1 MKIRLVLALIANG
14 FRSLRRDRVAF
25 ILSFVLPIAFFT
37 IFGFVFGG
45 MKTSSTADKVPVLL
59 VDQDNTDSSHR
70 LIKALQRETTLDC
83 ITRPKPSHDNPN
95 PRDFSQPE
103 AEAEVRSGHAPAAL
117 VIPKGFSDSLFRFTG
132 NDARPTFLILN
143 DSSDPIA
150 AEIISGMLQKTI
162 MFSMP
167 SKMAASGT
175 QFFEQQMGGFTP
187 EQHKKLDTLLAQ
199 AKQAEDKPANDNA
212 QSNSGAQGGIVSI
225 QKRDIVGEH
234 KKSPLISYYAAAVG
248 VMFLLFTA
256 SGSAGSL
263 LDEVDNGTLDRVLSA
278 RVSMTGLLLG
288 KMLFTLTLA
297 TCQLC
302 LMFLWAAL
310 VFKLDLFTHIP
321 GFLVMT
327 LSTAFAVAC
336 FGMFLA
342 SLAKTR
348 AQLSAISTLLILTMS
363 ALGGSMIPKIFMPEM
378 LKAIGRFTFNS
389 WAIDGY
395 TKVFWRDMPVT
406 SLVTEVGVL
415 LLSGLVLFVL
425 ARVFARRWEAN

>member
-1 MKIRLVLALIANG
+1 MRVRIILAIIATG

-45 MKTSSTADKVPVLL
+45 MKTSSTTAKVPVIL
-59 VDQDNTDSSHR
+59 VDQDKSDSSQR
-70 LIKALQRETTLDC
+70 LIKALGREPSLEC
-83 ITRPKPSHDNPN
+83 ITRPKATKENPN
-95 PRDFSQPE
+95 PGDYSQGE
-103 AEAEVRSGHAPAAL
+103 AEAEIHSGHAPAAL

-132 NDARPTFLILN
+132 SDARPTFLILN

-150 AEIISGMLQKTI
+150 AEVISGMLQKTI
-162 MFSMP
+162 MFAMP
-167 SKMAASGT
+167 AKMAVSGT
-175 QFFEQQMGGFTP
+175 NFFEQQMGGFTP

-199 AKQAEDKPANDNA
+199 AQKAEDQQASDNN
-212 QSNSGAQGGIVSI
+212 SNSGTQGGMVAIE
-225 QKRDIVGEH
+225 KRDIVGEH

-263 LDEVDNGTLDRVLSA
+263 LDEVDNGTLDRVLST
-278 RVSMTGLLLG
+278 RVSMTELLLG
-288 KMLFTLTLA
+288 KMLYTLTLA

-310 VFKLDLFTHIP
+310 IFKLDLFTHIP

-327 LSTAFAVAC
+327 VSTAFAVAC

-378 LKAIGRFTFNS
+378 LITIGRFTFNS

-395 TKVFWRDMPVT
+395 TKVFWRDQPVS
-406 SLVTEVGVL
+406 SLGTEVGVL
-415 LLSGLVLFVL
+415 VLSGIILFAL
-425 ARVFARRWEAN
+425 ARIFARRWEAN

>member
-1 MKIRLVLALIANG
+1 MRVRIILAIIATG

-45 MKTSSTADKVPVLL
+45 MKTSSTTAKVPVIL
-59 VDQDNTDSSHR
+59 VDQDKSDSSQR
-70 LIKALQRETTLDC
+70 LIKALGREPSLDC
-83 ITRPKPSHDNPN
+83 ITRPKATKENPN
-95 PRDFSQPE
+95 PGDYSQGE
-103 AEAEVRSGHAPAAL
+103 AEAEIHSGHAPAAL

-132 NDARPTFLILN
+132 SDARPTFLILN

-150 AEIISGMLQKTI
+150 AEVISGMLQKTI
-162 MFSMP
+162 MFAMP
-167 SKMAASGT
+167 AKMAVSGT
-175 QFFEQQMGGFTP
+175 NFFEQQMGGFTP

-199 AKQAEDKPANDNA
+199 AQKAEDQQASDSN
-212 QSNSGAQGGIVSI
+212 SNSGTQGGMVAIE
-225 QKRDIVGEH
+225 KRDIVGEH

-263 LDEVDNGTLDRVLSA
+263 LDEVDNGTLDRVLST
-278 RVSMTGLLLG
+278 RVSMTELLLG
-288 KMLFTLTLA
+288 KMLYTLTLA

-310 VFKLDLFTHIP
+310 IFKLDLFTHIP

-327 LSTAFAVAC
+327 VSTAFAVAC

-378 LKAIGRFTFNS
+378 LITIGRFTFNS

-395 TKVFWRDMPVT
+395 TKVFWRDQPVS
-406 SLVTEVGVL
+406 SLGTEVGVL
-415 LLSGLVLFVL
+415 VLSGIILFAL
-425 ARVFARRWEAN
+425 ARIFARRWEAN